1 MPHNDY
7 NDPELPFPR
16 LEVRVVKT
24 DDDAFHVQVWK
35 WTGPGER
42 EAKPLVNGKRAG
54 SNADISAFLG
64 QIGAEQG
71 IDISPDDVEWPDQEN
86 RP

>member
-7 NDPELPFPR
+7 TDPELSFPR

-35 WTGPGER
+35 WTKAGER
-42 EAKPLVNGKRAG
+42 EPHPLVNGKRAG
-54 SNADISAFLG
+54 SFADVRAFL
-64 QIGAEQG
+64 IEMSEEQN
-71 IDISPDDVEWPDQEN
+71 IDISPDDVVWPDIE
-86 RP
+86 